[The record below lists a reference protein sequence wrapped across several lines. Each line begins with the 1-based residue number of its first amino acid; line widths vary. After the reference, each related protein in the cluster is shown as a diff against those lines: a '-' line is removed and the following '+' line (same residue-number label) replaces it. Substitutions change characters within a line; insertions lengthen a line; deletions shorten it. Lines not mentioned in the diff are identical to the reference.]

1 MALNPTS
8 NVLAWRVRDGT
19 VRQPGN
25 NDSPR
30 GARAPHLTP
39 ETHYRVAI
47 VSSLAGIPSSAWD
60 AVAGRQSL
68 ARSHAYLSAV
78 AAATVDDCRFF
89 YVLVYNGAEVLVAH
103 ACVYLIETD
112 FAQLLPR
119 PLRRLTA
126 ALRRLW
132 PGLLKARIAECAAPL
147 VAGHAISIS
156 VGEDRAPLLMLLERS
171 ISGIA
176 RDERCRL
183 TVIHAFTGAE
193 RADFDQLMSQG
204 YQVVRNLPLAC
215 LPVRWRSYS
224 DYLAS
229 MRARY
234 RTDVARRLRRAASD
248 GQTVER
254 LTQFAAHAER
264 CAEQAR
270 VVQASTQG
278 FKRETLAPAY
288 YTAMDRAFGD
298 DSVLLVVR
306 REGRVIAHGMVLMD
320 ADTLIATFFGRDAG
334 PPRNEW
340 FQLINEVIRLGIE
353 RGVRT
358 INLGRGSY
366 DAKALVGA
374 EIEPLHVYARST
386 IAPVNWLMRLV
397 PGIVD
402 QKIETPRRIFRDE
415 TRPTDGS

>member
-1 MALNPTS
+1 MAPNPTS

-19 VRQPGN
+19 ALRHGEGESRRNAPA
-25 NDSPR
+25 PR
-30 GARAPHLTP
+30 EGREPR
-39 ETHYRVAI
+39 YRVA
-47 VSSLAGIPSSAWD
+47 VVDDLVAVPASAWD
-60 AVAGRQSL
+60 AVAGGQAL

-78 AAATVDDCRFF
+78 AASTVDDCRFF
-89 YVLVYNGAEVLVAH
+89 YLLVYDGDETLVAH

-112 FAQLLPR
+112 FAQLLPG
-119 PLRRLTA
+119 PLRRLTSW
-126 ALRRLW
+126 LRRLW
-132 PGLLKARIAECAAPL
+132 PALLKARIAECAAPL
-147 VAGHAISIS
+147 VAGHAVSIAA
-156 VGEDRAPLLMLLERS
+156 GEDRPRLLALLES
-171 ISGIA
+171 TMTDIA
-176 RDERCRL
+176 RAERCRL
-183 TVIHAFTGAE
+183 SVIHAFTEAE
-193 RADFDQLMSQG
+193 RGDFDQLAAAG
-204 YQVVRNLPLAC
+204 YQVVRNLPLARV
-215 LPVRWRSYS
+215 PVRWRSYA

-234 RTDVARRLRRAASD
+234 RTDVARRLRRAQSD

-254 LTQFAAHAER
+254 LTRFAEHAEL
-264 CAEQAR
+264 CARQAQ
-270 VVQASTQG
+270 VVQTNARG

-288 YTAMDRAFGD
+288 YAAMDRAFGN

-306 REGRVIAHGMVLMD
+306 REGRIVAHGMVVMN
-320 ADTLIATFFGRDAG
+320 ADTLLATFFGRDAG

-374 EIEPLHVYARST
+374 ELEPLYVYARCT
-386 IAPVNWLMRLV
+386 FAPVNWLMRLV

-402 QKIETPRRIFRDE
+402 QKLETQRRIFRDE
-415 TRPTDGS
+415 S